1 MVREVQSRYRVVG
14 EMKGRNLEQREVLC
28 VAVCSAGTSVV
39 HTGRYEKG
47 IHLTIW
53 CSIQNDN

>member
-1 MVREVQSRYRVVG
+1 MDMVGEAQGRYRVVG

-39 HTGRYEKG
+39 YTGRYYKG
-47 IHLTIW
+47 T
-53 CSIQNDN
+53 S